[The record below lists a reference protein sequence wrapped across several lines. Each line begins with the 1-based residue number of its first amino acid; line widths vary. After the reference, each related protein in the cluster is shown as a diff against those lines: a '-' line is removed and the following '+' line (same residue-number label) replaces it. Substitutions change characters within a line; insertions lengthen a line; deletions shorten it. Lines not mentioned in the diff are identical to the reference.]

1 MHNFKFYPL
10 IPTQVQGIQHH
21 QIFETG
27 RACGISQPPPETRP
41 ASPLSRRTFV
51 CVLNFCVSQTGIRP
65 ASSLSR
71 PASSASC
78 QPRTPRNRTVQQRYA
93 ILLGMSTENTQPSQA
108 PESTEEKAKKPV
120 PEEFFRQPYSFVR
133 RGDRLTAR
141 RQKAWDTY
149 SPTHVLD
156 IPRLRTD
163 TSVAPEATFD
173 PVKIYGREAYQV
185 VEIGSGLGE
194 AIVHRA
200 AEVPEANFLAVE
212 VYTPGIAD
220 LLLKM
225 GNAGVENV
233 RVAQANAPE
242 LLDNMLEENSVDELW
257 VFFPDPWH
265 KSRHHKRRLVS
276 PAFADK
282 VARVLKPGGIWRLAT
297 DWEEYALVMREV
309 LEAHPDFEN
318 VNPGAGATEEDPLG
332 GWAPRWEGRTL
343 TSFER
348 KAQEAGRRA
357 HDLTYRRK

>member
-1 MHNFKFYPL
+1 
-10 IPTQVQGIQHH
+10 
-21 QIFETG
+21 
-27 RACGISQPPPETRP
+27 
-41 ASPLSRRTFV
+41 
-51 CVLNFCVSQTGIRP
+51 
-65 ASSLSR
+65 
-71 PASSASC
+71 
-78 QPRTPRNRTVQQRYA
+78 
-93 ILLGMSTENTQPSQA
+93 MSTENTQPSQA

-257 VFFPDPWH
+257 VFFPDPGT
-265 KSRHHKRRLVS
+265 S
-276 PAFADK
+276 PATTSAALCPRRSLTRLRACLSPAAFG
-282 VARVLKPGGIWRLAT
+282 VWQLTGRNTPWSCVRFWR
-297 DWEEYALVMREV
+297 
-309 LEAHPDFEN
+309 
-318 VNPGAGATEEDPLG
+318 
-332 GWAPRWEGRTL
+332 RTPTL
-343 TSFER
+343 RT
-348 KAQEAGRRA
+348 
-357 HDLTYRRK
+357 

>member
-1 MHNFKFYPL
+1 M
-10 IPTQVQGIQHH
+10 
-21 QIFETG
+21 
-27 RACGISQPPPETRP
+27 
-41 ASPLSRRTFV
+41 
-51 CVLNFCVSQTGIRP
+51 
-65 ASSLSR
+65 
-71 PASSASC
+71 
-78 QPRTPRNRTVQQRYA
+78 
-93 ILLGMSTENTQPSQA
+93 
-108 PESTEEKAKKPV
+108 
-120 PEEFFRQPYSFVR
+120 
-133 RGDRLTAR
+133 
-141 RQKAWDTY
+141 
-149 SPTHVLD
+149 
-156 IPRLRTD
+156 
-163 TSVAPEATFD
+163 
-173 PVKIYGREAYQV
+173 

-200 AEVPEANFLAVE
+200 SEMPEANFLAVE

-225 GNAGVENV
+225 GQAGVENV

-297 DWEEYALVMREV
+297 DWEEYAHVMRDV
-309 LEAHPDFEN
+309 MEAHPDFEN
-318 VNPGAGATEEDPLG
+318 MHAGEGATEDDPVG
-332 GWAPRWEGRTL
+332 GWAPRWEGRIL

-348 KAQEAGRRA
+348 KAREAGRRA

>member
-1 MHNFKFYPL
+1 MKKLPPKFL
-10 IPTQVQGIQHH
+10 TV
-21 QIFETG
+21 
-27 RACGISQPPPETRP
+27 
-41 ASPLSRRTFV
+41 PLSERRYV
-51 CVLNFCVSQTGIRP
+51 
-65 ASSLSR
+65 
-71 PASSASC
+71 
-78 QPRTPRNRTVQQRYA
+78 
-93 ILLGMSTENTQPSQA
+93 ILIGMSSNEQNAQTTASANADA
-108 PESTEEKAKKPV
+108 PQTPEKKTV
-120 PEEFFRQPYSFVR
+120 PPEFFRQPYSFVR
-133 RGDRLTAR
+133 RGDRLTSR

-149 SPTHVLD
+149 SQTHVLD
-156 IPRLRTD
+156 IPRLRAD

-173 PVKIYGREAYQV
+173 PVTIYGREAYQV

-200 AEVPEANFLAVE
+200 SEMPEANFLAVE

-225 GNAGVENV
+225 GQAGVENV

-297 DWEEYALVMREV
+297 DWEEYAHVMRDV
-309 LEAHPDFEN
+309 MEAHPDFEN
-318 VNPGAGATEEDPLG
+318 LHAGEGATGDDPVG
-332 GWAPRWEGRTL
+332 GWAPRWEGRIL

-348 KAQEAGRRA
+348 KAREAGRRA

>member
-1 MHNFKFYPL
+1 
-10 IPTQVQGIQHH
+10 
-21 QIFETG
+21 
-27 RACGISQPPPETRP
+27 
-41 ASPLSRRTFV
+41 
-51 CVLNFCVSQTGIRP
+51 
-65 ASSLSR
+65 
-71 PASSASC
+71 
-78 QPRTPRNRTVQQRYA
+78 
-93 ILLGMSTENTQPSQA
+93 MSTENTQPSQA

-257 VFFPDPWH
+257 VFFPGP
-265 KSRHHKRRLVS
+265 LAQI
-276 PAFADK
+276 PPPQAP
-282 VARVLKPGGIWRLAT
+282 PG
-297 DWEEYALVMREV
+297 V
-309 LEAHPDFEN
+309 
-318 VNPGAGATEEDPLG
+318 PGV
-332 GWAPRWEGRTL
+332 R
-343 TSFER
+343 
-348 KAQEAGRRA
+348 
-357 HDLTYRRK
+357 

>member
-1 MHNFKFYPL
+1 MRAEFLRPLVFYAS
-10 IPTQVQGIQHH
+10 Q
-21 QIFETG
+21 TG
-27 RACGISQPPPETRP
+27 ARTLSHPRFTRTRP
-41 ASPLSRRTFV
+41 ARHH
-51 CVLNFCVSQTGIRP
+51 P
-65 ASSLSR
+65 AQR
-71 PASSASC
+71 
-78 QPRTPRNRTVQQRYA
+78 PRNRTAQRPCA

-200 AEVPEANFLAVE
+200 AEMPEANFLAVE

-318 VNPGAGATEEDPLG
+318 VNPGAGATEEDPQG